1 MITGILAGL
10 FLIAMYCSAGNG
22 EWGSVAVGAVIVVVL
37 LMLGSAGR
45 KCDRAYGNFIDYWSE
60 GGQDRKRK

>member
-10 FLIAMYCSAGNG
+10 FLIAIYCSAGNG
-22 EWGSVAVGAVIVVVL
+22 EWGSAAVGVVIVVLL

-45 KCDRAYGNFIDYWSE
+45 KCNRAYGNFVDYWADE
-60 GGQDRKRK
+60 DRRRK

>member
-10 FLIAMYCSAGNG
+10 FLISIYCSAGNG
-22 EWGSVAVGAVIVVVL
+22 EWGSAAVGVVIVVLL

-45 KCDRAYGNFIDYWSE
+45 SVNRAYGNFVDYWADE
-60 GGQDRKRK
+60 HDRRK